1 MDSGDDGEFDEN
13 QLQACFVLHRGI
25 EKSPDKVSPRRKTAK
40 NGKSSE
46 FETSRDVAGLPPIV
60 EEPASYGVLRLQA
73 FKAVWG
79 RIQKLIEDIVEGEN
93 HETFSAIQQ
102 WICNRQFSDAQMSV
116 YHTAR
121 LVSNGLDGTG
131 LESSWPKASAS
142 CGKQLHTALVFLG
155 GVNSSDHR
163 RTFDGLTGHLNVNK
177 CHVARLTSIDFLSKA
192 GLGGP
197 LRSLFRQL
205 IHIIPETTDMEI
217 LAAWHREVENQG
229 LPIAIVVEDCES
241 CDPKVLAEFLV
252 LLSEWITDLPI
263 VLILGMA
270 TSDDA
275 IRKFLPASTLAR
287 LHLWRFS
294 LRAPQKLLET
304 ITRAVLIESFCA
316 FDLSHEVILFL
327 YGYFESHDLTVTSI
341 IRSLK
346 VACVEHFWNEPLSFL
361 CGDLLASNSKA
372 DLEEKCSALP
382 DMFIHHATKFPS
394 VKGKLLFQEDEP
406 VSKHM
411 AASLWEIRA
420 HKKMWV
426 MVFQC
431 ISTLAKYGG
440 ISFGDLLCGVLQ
452 WLAESSTL
460 SNSDQKL
467 GPLEKLMS
475 KLRDMS
481 GTSLKS
487 TLEEWRKITLHEK
500 ELNAEVS
507 QILTDFSNSSTVS
520 EVNQASNQPV
530 SLQKGPSN
538 EVEGVQIGVSQQIKH
553 GVISRSALRR
563 LGQKQCSGASQIG
576 LVSSHKKAGDLLR
589 RLVREHLK
597 PADSRPFHE
606 ISCFRDLSSLKEALI
621 GETRRRVHMDL
632 LNSHNVLKC
641 ECCRADGE
649 LSSTLHDTTLAYIL
663 SQEYGDLVRI
673 HNWYQSFA
681 AICDPKIQGSL
692 NAQEENSPPARK
704 GRSRK
709 SLDLGSEEE
718 GSAKKRRGRGR
729 KSMDAALEEE
739 SEEKKRPRQSDAVPE
754 ENAPIQARFTRA
766 ATELQI
772 VGLLQMPK
780 KGNSDTV
787 RRVCI

>member
-1 MDSGDDGEFDEN
+1 MDSGDDGDFDEN
-13 QLQACFVLHRGI
+13 QLQACFVLHRNR
-25 EKSPDKVSPRRKTAK
+25 EKSTGKVCPRRKSAK
-40 NGKSSE
+40 KGKNSE
-46 FETSRDVAGLPPIV
+46 SEKSGDVAGLYPIV
-60 EEPASYGVLRLQA
+60 EDPASYGALRLQA

-93 HETFSAIQQ
+93 HEIFSAIQQ
-102 WICNRQFSDAQMSV
+102 WICNRQFSDAQMTV

-121 LVSNGLDGTG
+121 LLSNGVDGTG
-131 LESSWPKASAS
+131 LESSWAKPSAS
-142 CGKQLHTALVFLG
+142 CGKQLNTALVFLG
-155 GVNSSDHR
+155 GVNPSDHR

-241 CDPKVLAEFLV
+241 CDPKVLAEFFV
-252 LLSEWITDLPI
+252 LLSEWIRDLPI

-275 IRKFLPASTLAR
+275 IRKLLPASALAR

-294 LRAPQKLLET
+294 LKAPQKLLET

-316 FDLSHEVILFL
+316 FDLSPEVILFL

-346 VACVEHFWNEPLSFL
+346 ITCAEHFWREPLSFL
-361 CGDLLASNSKA
+361 CGELLVLNSKA

-382 DMFIHHATKFPS
+382 DMFLHHATQFSS
-394 VKGKLLFQEDEP
+394 VKGKLLLQEDEP

-411 AASLWEIRA
+411 AASLWDTRS
-420 HKKMWV
+420 HKKMWK

-440 ISFGDLLCGVLQ
+440 ISFGDLFCGVLQ
-452 WLAESSTL
+452 WLADSSPL
-460 SNSDQKL
+460 SNSDQTL
-467 GPLEKLMS
+467 GPLEKLIS
-475 KLRDMS
+475 KFRDMS
-481 GTSLKS
+481 GTSLRS

-507 QILTDFSNSSTVS
+507 QILTDFISSSTVS

-530 SLQKGPSN
+530 NLRKSPSN
-538 EVEGVQIGVSQQIKH
+538 EVEGVQVGVSQQIKH

-563 LGQKQCSGASQIG
+563 LGQQQCPGVSQTG
-576 LVSSHKKAGDLLR
+576 LVSSNKKAEDLLR

-606 ISCFRDLSSLKEALI
+606 IYCFRDVNSLKEALI
-621 GETRRRVHMDL
+621 GDTRRRVHMDL

-641 ECCRADGE
+641 ECCPTDGE
-649 LSSTLHDTTLAYIL
+649 LSSSLHDTTLAYIL

-681 AICDPKIQGSL
+681 AICDPKLQGSVKV
-692 NAQEENSPPARK
+692 QEENSPPARR
-704 GRSRK
+704 GRPRK
-709 SLDLGSEEE
+709 SFDLGSEEE
-718 GSAKKRRGRGR
+718 GSAKKRRGRPR
-729 KSMDAALEEE
+729 KSMDAAMEEE
-739 SEEKKRPRQSDAVPE
+739 SEEKKRPRLSDAVAE

-787 RRVCI
+787 RRLCI

>member
-1 MDSGDDGEFDEN
+1 MDSGDDGDFDEN
-13 QLQACFVLHRGI
+13 QLQACFVLHRNR
-25 EKSPDKVSPRRKTAK
+25 EKSTGKVCPRRKSAK
-40 NGKSSE
+40 KGKNSE
-46 FETSRDVAGLPPIV
+46 SEKSGDVAGLYPIV
-60 EEPASYGVLRLQA
+60 EDPASYGALRLQA

-93 HETFSAIQQ
+93 HEIFSAIQQ
-102 WICNRQFSDAQMSV
+102 WICNRQFSDAQMTV

-121 LVSNGLDGTG
+121 LLSNGVDGTG
-131 LESSWPKASAS
+131 LESSWAKPSAS
-142 CGKQLHTALVFLG
+142 CGKQLNTALVFLG
-155 GVNSSDHR
+155 GVNPSDHR

-241 CDPKVLAEFLV
+241 CDPKVLAEFFV
-252 LLSEWITDLPI
+252 LLSEWIRDLPI

-275 IRKFLPASTLAR
+275 IRKLLPASALAR

-294 LRAPQKLLET
+294 LKAPQKLLET

-316 FDLSHEVILFL
+316 FDLSPEVILFL

-346 VACVEHFWNEPLSFL
+346 
-361 CGDLLASNSKA
+361 A

-382 DMFIHHATKFPS
+382 DMFLHHATQFSS
-394 VKGKLLFQEDEP
+394 VKGKLLLQEDEP

-411 AASLWEIRA
+411 AASLWDTRS
-420 HKKMWV
+420 HKKMWK
-426 MVFQC
+426 MVFQFLRLIVVRKFVSSSEQC

-440 ISFGDLLCGVLQ
+440 ISFGDLFCGVLQ
-452 WLAESSTL
+452 WLADSSPL
-460 SNSDQKL
+460 SNSDQTL
-467 GPLEKLMS
+467 GPLEKLIS
-475 KLRDMS
+475 KFRDMS
-481 GTSLKS
+481 GTSLRS

-507 QILTDFSNSSTVS
+507 QILTDFISSSTVS

-530 SLQKGPSN
+530 NLRKSPSN
-538 EVEGVQIGVSQQIKH
+538 EVEGVQVGVSQQIKH

-563 LGQKQCSGASQIG
+563 
-576 LVSSHKKAGDLLR
+576 
-589 RLVREHLK
+589 
-597 PADSRPFHE
+597 
-606 ISCFRDLSSLKEALI
+606 
-621 GETRRRVHMDL
+621 
-632 LNSHNVLKC
+632 
-641 ECCRADGE
+641 
-649 LSSTLHDTTLAYIL
+649 YIL

-681 AICDPKIQGSL
+681 AICDPKLQGSVKV
-692 NAQEENSPPARK
+692 QEENSPPARR
-704 GRSRK
+704 GRPRK
-709 SLDLGSEEE
+709 SFDLGSEEE
-718 GSAKKRRGRGR
+718 GSAKKRRGRPR
-729 KSMDAALEEE
+729 KSMDAAMEEE
-739 SEEKKRPRQSDAVPE
+739 SEEKKRPRLSDAVAE
-754 ENAPIQARFTRA
+754 ENAPIQATRPDYRKA
-766 ATELQI
+766 GI
-772 VGLLQMPK
+772 LLISL
-780 KGNSDTV
+780 G
-787 RRVCI
+787 RRPIKCWIGWLTAILPVKTGVSG